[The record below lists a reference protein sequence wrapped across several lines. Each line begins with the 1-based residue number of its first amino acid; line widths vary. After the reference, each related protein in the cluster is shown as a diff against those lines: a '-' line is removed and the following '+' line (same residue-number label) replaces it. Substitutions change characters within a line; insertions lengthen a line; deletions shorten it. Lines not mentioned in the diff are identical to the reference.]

1 MEPCWLC
8 TFTHTSDAKTLSAYI
23 ADNCGCA
30 STMCIALQ
38 VAEDLQERFPD
49 AQGTSVEAVLR
60 HIECHSLHPTC
71 RIATMLRG
79 LLKLSDDLQ
88 QGIGKVDEDGNLIM
102 EPKLIETYLKVQSQI
117 MQIYRTSETNKLL
130 FAEKGI

>member
-8 TFTHTSDAKTLSAYI
+8 QFTHTSDAKTLSAYI

-30 STMCIALQ
+30 SNASIALQ

-49 AQGTSVEAVLR
+49 TPGTSVEAVLR
-60 HIECHSLHPTC
+60 HIECHSLHPSC

-79 LLKLSDDLQ
+79 LLRLSDDLQ
-88 QGIGKVDEDGNLIM
+88 QNIRKFDEEGNPIM
-102 EPKLIETYLKVQSQI
+102 DPKLVETYLKVQSQI

-130 FAEKGI
+130 FAEKGV

>member
-8 TFTHTSDAKTLSAYI
+8 TFTHTSDAKTLSTYI

>member
-8 TFTHTSDAKTLSAYI
+8 QFNHTSDAKTLTSFI
-23 ADNCGCA
+23 ADNVGCA
-30 STMCIALQ
+30 STASVALQ

-49 AQGTSVEAVLR
+49 TPGTSFEACLK
-60 HIECHSLHPTC
+60 HIENHTLHPTC
-71 RIATMLRG
+71 RISTMLRS

-88 QGIGKVDEDGNLIM
+88 QNLRKFDEDGNAIM
-102 EPKLIETYLKVQSQI
+102 DSKLVETYLKVQSQI
-117 MQIYRTSETNKLL
+117 MQIYRTNETNKLL